1 MNYILGSA
9 SPCLVYSEWG
19 LVQQSRVGESVV
31 AGLKEIN
38 KKKMKVF
45 HSEKF
50 NYSPNS
56 DLNNSICKSKYLER
70 CKKHHFMSKHEFL
83 LFDTLLVKADA

>member
-19 LVQQSRVGESVV
+19 LVLQSRVGESVV

-38 KKKMKVF
+38 KKNESFPLGKVQ
-45 HSEKF
+45 
-50 NYSPNS
+50 
-56 DLNNSICKSKYLER
+56 LLSKLR
-70 CKKHHFMSKHEFL
+70 P
-83 LFDTLLVKADA
+83 

>member
-1 MNYILGSA
+1 MNYILGSE

-45 HSEKF
+45 H
-50 NYSPNS
+50 
-56 DLNNSICKSKYLER
+56 
-70 CKKHHFMSKHEFL
+70 
-83 LFDTLLVKADA
+83 

>member
-38 KKKMKVF
+38 KKQNESFPLGKVQ
-45 HSEKF
+45 
-50 NYSPNS
+50 
-56 DLNNSICKSKYLER
+56 LLSKLR
-70 CKKHHFMSKHEFL
+70 P
-83 LFDTLLVKADA
+83 